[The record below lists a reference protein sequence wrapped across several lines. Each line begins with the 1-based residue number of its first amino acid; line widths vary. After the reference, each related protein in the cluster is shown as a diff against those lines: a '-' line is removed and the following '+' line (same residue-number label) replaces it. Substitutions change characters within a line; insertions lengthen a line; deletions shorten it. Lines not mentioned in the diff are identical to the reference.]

1 MHDIAGDL
9 NFSIML
15 MLGFLFLIFLLFL
28 SVSLSINEFEKKLRV
43 FSEIL
48 NKRYDMER
56 KINEQYP
63 DLNLEKKE
71 QNA

>member
-28 SVSLSINEFEKKLRV
+28 SVSLSINEFEKKLRI